1 MITAFLNQKGG
12 VGKTTLSYSFATALA
27 QSGHRVLL
35 VDADPQHGAITWQA
49 HRETQPAFPIV
60 GLPTDK
66 LHREM
71 TAHTA
76 NYDHIVI
83 DAPPQ
88 VSGIARS
95 IILAADLVLIPVQP
109 SPHDIWSAAEI
120 VRLIEEAGT
129 FKENLKTAFVVN
141 RKITNTA
148 LGRDVFT
155 ALENYPFPVLATA
168 ICQRV
173 AFAESAALGASVL
186 ETEPTSAAA
195 LEILALTREA
205 LEMMNHGKEDR
216 ASKRHTKANRPGSM
230 GRRKD
235 QSRSD

>member
-12 VGKTTLSYSFATALA
+12 VGKTTLSYSFATALSHA
-27 QSGHRVLL
+27 GHKVLL
-35 VDADPQHGAITWQA
+35 VDADPQHGAITWQS
-49 HRETQPAFPIV
+49 HREAAPIFPIV

-76 NYDHIVI
+76 NYEHIVI

-95 IILAADLVLIPVQP
+95 IILAADLILIPVQP
-109 SPHDIWSAAEI
+109 SPHDIWSAADI
-120 VRLIEEAGT
+120 VQLIEEASA

-155 ALENYPFPVLATA
+155 ALENYPFPVLPTA
-168 ICQRV
+168 IGQRV
-173 AFAESAALGASVL
+173 AFAESAALGSSVL
-186 ETEPTSAAA
+186 ETEPKGLAA
-195 LEILALTREA
+195 LEILSLTREA
-205 LEMMNHGKEDR
+205 LEMMKYDQADR
-216 ASKRHTKANRPGSM
+216 PRKRHQKAR
-230 GRRKD
+230 
-235 QSRSD
+235 

>member
-27 QSGHRVLL
+27 QAGHRVLL
-35 VDADPQHGAITWQA
+35 VDADPQHGAITWQS
-49 HRETQPAFPIV
+49 HREAAPLFPIV

-71 TAHTA
+71 TTHTA
-76 NYDHIVI
+76 NYDHLII

-95 IILAADLVLIPVQP
+95 IILAADLILIPVQP
-109 SPHDIWSAAEI
+109 SPHDIWSAVDI
-120 VRLIEEAGT
+120 VQLIEEASA

-148 LGRDVFT
+148 LGRDVFI
-155 ALENYPFPVLATA
+155 ALANYPFPVLPIA
-168 ICQRV
+168 IGQRV
-173 AFAESAALGASVL
+173 AFADSAALGASVL
-186 ETEPTSAAA
+186 ETEPHGSAA
-195 LEILALTREA
+195 LEILSFTHEA
-205 LEMMNHGKEDR
+205 LEMMNNGKADR
-216 ASKRHTKANRPGSM
+216 PSQRDQKAR
-230 GRRKD
+230 
-235 QSRSD
+235 

>member
-12 VGKTTLSYSFATALA
+12 VGKTTLSYSFATALVQA
-27 QSGHRVLL
+27 GHKVLL
-35 VDADPQHGAITWQA
+35 VDADPQHGAITWQE
-49 HRETQPAFPIV
+49 HRETDPLFPIV

-71 TAHTA
+71 AAHTA
-76 NYDHIVI
+76 NYSHIVI

-95 IILAADLVLIPVQP
+95 IILASDLILIPVQP
-109 SPHDIWSAAEI
+109 SPHDIWSAADI
-120 VRLIEEAGT
+120 VHLIDEASA

-141 RKITNTA
+141 RKIANTA

-155 ALENYPFPVLATA
+155 ALENYPFPVLPTA

-173 AFAESAALGASVL
+173 AFAESAAIGASVL
-186 ETEPTSAAA
+186 ETEPNGSAAR
-195 LEILALTREA
+195 EILSLTREA
-205 LEMMNHGKEDR
+205 LEMMNHDEKNRSG
-216 ASKRHTKANRPGSM
+216 KRHKKAR
-230 GRRKD
+230 
-235 QSRSD
+235 

>member
-27 QSGHRVLL
+27 KAGNKVLL
-35 VDADPQHGAITWQA
+35 VDADPQHGAITWHE
-49 HRETQPAFPIV
+49 HREAPPLFPIV

-71 TAHTA
+71 AAHTP
-76 NYDHIVI
+76 NYEHIVI

-95 IILAADLVLIPVQP
+95 IILAADLILIPVQP
-109 SPHDIWSAAEI
+109 SPHDIWSAADI
-120 VRLIEEAGT
+120 VGLIEEAGA

-155 ALENYPFPVLATA
+155 ALENYPFPVLPTA

-173 AFAESAALGASVL
+173 AFAESAALGVSVL
-186 ETEPTSAAA
+186 ETEPNGVAA
-195 LEILALTREA
+195 LEILSFTHDA
-205 LEMMNHGKEDR
+205 LEMMKNGEADR
-216 ASKRHTKANRPGSM
+216 PRKRDQKAR
-230 GRRKD
+230 
-235 QSRSD
+235 

>member
-12 VGKTTLSYSFATALA
+12 VGKTTLSYSFATALV
-27 QSGHRVLL
+27 QDGHQVLL
-35 VDADPQHGAITWQA
+35 IDADPQHGALTWQA
-49 HRETQPAFPIV
+49 HREATPLFPIV

-71 TAHTA
+71 AAHA
-76 NYDHIVI
+76 AHYDDLII

-95 IILAADLVLIPVQP
+95 IILAADLILIPVQP
-109 SPHDIWSAAEI
+109 SPHDIWSAAA
-120 VRLIEEAGT
+120 VVQLIEEASA

-141 RKITNTA
+141 RKIANTA

-155 ALENYPFPVLATA
+155 ALENYPFPVLPTA

-186 ETEPTSAAA
+186 ETEPTGPAAH
-195 LEILALTREA
+195 EILSLTREA
-205 LEMMNHGKEDR
+205 LEMMSN
-216 ASKRHTKANRPGSM
+216 AQANRP
-230 GRRKD
+230 R
-235 QSRSD
+235 

>member
-12 VGKTTLSYSFATALA
+12 VGKTTLSYSFATALVQA
-27 QSGHRVLL
+27 GHKVLL
-35 VDADPQHGAITWQA
+35 VDADPQHGAITWQD
-49 HRETQPAFPIV
+49 HREKPPLFPIV

-71 TAHTA
+71 AAHAA

-95 IILAADLVLIPVQP
+95 IILAADLILIPVQP
-109 SPHDIWSAAEI
+109 SPHDIWSAADI
-120 VRLIEEAGT
+120 VQLIEEASA

-155 ALENYPFPVLATA
+155 ALENYPFPVLPTA
-168 ICQRV
+168 IGQRV

-186 ETEPTSAAA
+186 ETEPSGAAA
-195 LEILALTREA
+195 FEILSLTREA
-205 LEMMNHGKEDR
+205 LEIMNYVEADR
-216 ASKRHTKANRPGSM
+216 SSKRN
-230 GRRKD
+230 
-235 QSRSD
+235 

>member
-12 VGKTTLSYSFATALA
+12 VGKTTLSTSFATALA
-27 QSGHRVLL
+27 KAGHRVLL
-35 VDADPQHGAITWQA
+35 IDADPQRGALTWA
-49 HRETQPAFPIV
+49 EHREAPPLFPVV

-71 TAHTA
+71 SAHAA
-76 NYDHIVI
+76 NYDHLVI

-95 IILAADLVLIPVQP
+95 IILAADLILIPVQP

-120 VRLIEEAGT
+120 VKLIEDASA
-129 FKENLKTAFVVN
+129 FKENIKTAFVVN
-141 RKITNTA
+141 RKIVNTA

-155 ALENYPFPVLATA
+155 ALENYPFPVLETA

-173 AFAESAALGASVL
+173 AFAESAAVGAAVL
-186 ETEPTSAAA
+186 ETEPNGVAS
-195 LEILALTREA
+195 LEILSLTREV
-205 LEMMNHGKEDR
+205 LEMMDYGKTDR
-216 ASKRHTKANRPGSM
+216 T
-230 GRRKD
+230 RRRR
-235 QSRSD
+235 QETR

>member
-27 QSGHRVLL
+27 QLEQKVLL

-49 HRETQPAFPIV
+49 HREAEPLFPII

-71 TAHTA
+71 AAHAA

-88 VSGIARS
+88 VSSIARS
-95 IILAADLVLIPVQP
+95 IILAADLILIPVQP
-109 SPHDIWSAAEI
+109 SPHDIWSAADI
-120 VRLIEEAGT
+120 VQLIEEASA

-141 RKITNTA
+141 RKIANTA
-148 LGRDVFT
+148 LGRDVYS
-155 ALENYPFPVLATA
+155 ALENYPFPVLQAA
-168 ICQRV
+168 VCQRV

-186 ETEPTSAAA
+186 ETEPNGYAAY
-195 LEILALTREA
+195 EILSLTQEA
-205 LEMMNHGKEDR
+205 LEMMNHDE
-216 ASKRHTKANRPGSM
+216 ANRLSQ
-230 GRRKD
+230 RHQKTR
-235 QSRSD
+235 

>member
-27 QSGHRVLL
+27 QAGYKVLL
-35 VDADPQHGAITWQA
+35 VDADPQHGAITWMS
-49 HRETQPAFPIV
+49 HREAPPLFPIV

-76 NYDHIVI
+76 NYDHLVI

-88 VSGIARS
+88 ASGIARS
-95 IILAADLVLIPVQP
+95 IILAADLILIPVQP
-109 SPHDIWSAAEI
+109 SPHDIWSAADI
-120 VRLIEEAGT
+120 VQLIEEASA
-129 FKENLKTAFVVN
+129 FKENLKTAFIVN

-155 ALENYPFPVLATA
+155 ALENYPFPVLPTA

-186 ETEPTSAAA
+186 ETEPNGTAAY
-195 LEILALTREA
+195 EILSLTREA
-205 LEMMNHGKEDR
+205 LEMMNHDEANR
-216 ASKRHTKANRPGSM
+216 SSKRHPKAR
-230 GRRKD
+230 
-235 QSRSD
+235 